1 MNSTNTFD
9 VKDPATG
16 KTVGTVMNCDR
27 THAEEAIRAAK
38 AAFPEWASMNPTNR
52 SAILFRLYDLLI
64 EHSEEL
70 SKVMTL
76 ESGKPIRE
84 SRGEVQYGAN
94 FVRWFAEESKHL
106 RGQTITSLSSP
117 ASRQLL
123 TLYQPVGVVGLISS
137 WNFPIAMITRK
148 MAAALSVG
156 CTCVLKPPSASPLSA
171 LYLALLAERAG
182 VPPGVFNVVCCTSA
196 NGKQVGKALLES
208 SDVRA
213 LSFTGSTS
221 VGQYLIRESAGSVKK
236 LGLELGGNAPFIVF
250 KDCNLEDAVEGA
262 IASKFRNS
270 GQTCICANRL
280 FVEDSVCDEFTKRF
294 VKRVRELKVSHGLEE
309 DCDVG
314 PLINRSAVESCEEKI
329 RDAVEKGARVLCG
342 GKRHILGG
350 NFYEPTVLTNV
361 TRDMKVFSEES
372 FAPIAP
378 ILRFSTEE
386 EAIEMAND
394 TNAGLAS
401 YVYSRDIG
409 RCMRV
414 ARALE
419 YGIVGVNEAVPSAA
433 EAPFGGMKQ
442 SGLGRE
448 GGASGLMEYVEEK
461 YVCLGGLDHWSVC

>member
-1 MNSTNTFD
+1 
-9 VKDPATG
+9 
-16 KTVGTVMNCDR
+16 
-27 THAEEAIRAAK
+27 
-38 AAFPEWASMNPTNR
+38 
-52 SAILFRLYDLLI
+52 
-64 EHSEEL
+64 
-70 SKVMTL
+70 MTL

-329 RDAVEKGARVLCG
+329 RDVGVRRECEVG
-342 GKRHILGG
+342 GGEG
-350 NFYEPTVLTNV
+350 
-361 TRDMKVFSEES
+361 S
-372 FAPIAP
+372 
-378 ILRFSTEE
+378 
-386 EAIEMAND
+386 
-394 TNAGLAS
+394 
-401 YVYSRDIG
+401 
-409 RCMRV
+409 
-414 ARALE
+414 ARALWRQTTHF
-419 YGIVGVNEAVPSAA
+419 GRQFLRAHGVDERHQGHESV
-433 EAPFGGMKQ
+433 
-442 SGLGRE
+442 
-448 GGASGLMEYVEEK
+448 
-461 YVCLGGLDHWSVC
+461 LGGEFCADCADVGKKRDA